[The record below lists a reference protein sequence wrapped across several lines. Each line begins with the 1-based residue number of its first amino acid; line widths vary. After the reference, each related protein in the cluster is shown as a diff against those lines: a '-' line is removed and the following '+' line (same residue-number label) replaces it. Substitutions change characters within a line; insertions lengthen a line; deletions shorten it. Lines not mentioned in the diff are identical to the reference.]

1 MEAVATA
8 DKREYFRV
16 TTQLRIGLRPVE
28 RGEIS
33 ALAADIMHREPSPPA
48 RIDPELA
55 QWIGRI
61 ERKLDVVL
69 SRLGAAAEAGILPGG
84 EEVVTLSGGGLLLP
98 PQTRPLERGAM
109 LLVELS
115 LPETPMRRIRALCR
129 VAREL
134 AAGEPVP
141 ATFDCVNESDREAI
155 IRHCLAVQRSELR
168 RAHAQAQSE

>member
-1 MEAVATA
+1 MEAQAPG

-28 RGEIS
+28 PSEM
-33 ALAADIMHREPSPPA
+33 AVLAADIMHREPSPPA

-69 SRLGAAAEAGILPGG
+69 SHLGAAGEAGVLPGG
-84 EEVVTLSGGGLLLP
+84 EQVVTLSGGGLLLP
-98 PQTRPLERGAM
+98 PQRLPLERGAV

-129 VAREL
+129 VARDL
-134 AAGEPVP
+134 AAGDPVP

-168 RAHAQAQSE
+168 RAHARADAE